1 MGTQLRLGRLQGTS
15 QRITV
20 WAMRAG
26 VMHSRT
32 VPCLGLALLTTLA
45 LIAPAQRAQAERT
58 SRVQIDGTIGTRFG
72 GRMEVDLEDDD
83 GDHADTGTLTTDST
97 MAWGIL
103 AAYQIQSN
111 GNVFLSYSRQE
122 TTFRFR
128 SESYSDDE
136 WNIDET
142 SAEGSIEYFQFGG
155 NLQLPTRYVIP
166 YFGVSAG
173 VTRVASEGEG
183 GDWARFNL
191 TLDGG
196 LRFDFV
202 PILDVRVFSRVPF
215 TFPASDVYCF
225 SGRGCA
231 VVSHAGPFV
240 QGEVHAGLGL
250 KF

>member
-1 MGTQLRLGRLQGTS
+1 MGYAWGVKHHRIFPALG
-15 QRITV
+15 
-20 WAMRAG
+20 
-26 VMHSRT
+26 
-32 VPCLGLALLTTLA
+32 PALLTLLGLTTSV
-45 LIAPAQRAQAERT
+45 QSAQAERT

-72 GRMEVDLEDDD
+72 GRMEVDLEDED
-83 GDHADTGTLTTDST
+83 GDHSDTGTFTTDST

-103 AAYQIQSN
+103 ASYQIQSN

-128 SESYSDDE
+128 SEDYEDDE
-136 WNIDET
+136 WSVDET
-142 SAEGSIEYFQFGG
+142 SADGSIEYFQFGG
-155 NLQLPTRYVIP
+155 NLQLPTRIVIP

-173 VTRVASEGEG
+173 VTRVASKGDG

-196 LRFDFV
+196 LRFDFL

-215 TFPASDVYCF
+215 TFPASELYCF